1 MEVEVPPDFRSR
13 RRSSSA
19 IFSIAPWWWWRRDRS
34 TLCHGDHH
42 PDRPRYSCF
51 SRRHRLLLLA
61 SIHTRRLRAALLC
74 RRHRWP
80 MGLRYR
86 RRTHWWGADRRL
98 CGRGDVGRGP
108 GHLHVRPF
116 SVDPLGDR
124 PRLRSS
130 GRRRRLSR
138 DLGLTKLTMPSEG
151 WQIAFSVIGA
161 VAVGATAWTRLV
173 AMAPPGQSGH
183 ALARR

>member
-1 MEVEVPPDFRSR
+1 M
-13 RRSSSA
+13 
-19 IFSIAPWWWWRRDRS
+19 
-34 TLCHGDHH
+34 
-42 PDRPRYSCF
+42 
-51 SRRHRLLLLA
+51 
-61 SIHTRRLRAALLC
+61 
-74 RRHRWP
+74 
-80 MGLRYR
+80 
-86 RRTHWWGADRRL
+86 
-98 CGRGDVGRGP
+98 GRGP

-124 PRLRSS
+124 LAFAAPAAVA
-130 GRRRRLSR
+130 GYHAT
-138 DLGLTKLTMPSEG
+138 LGLTKLTMPSEG